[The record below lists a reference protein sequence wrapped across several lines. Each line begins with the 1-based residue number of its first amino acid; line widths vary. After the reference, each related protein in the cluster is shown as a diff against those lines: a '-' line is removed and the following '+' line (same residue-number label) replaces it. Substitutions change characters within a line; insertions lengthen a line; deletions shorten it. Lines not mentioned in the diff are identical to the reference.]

1 LIEPQLIYTVAF
13 PYPTKSQE
21 QLMNVLKPRQAVPAL
36 ELDTLEGSWSLADQS
51 PQNFTMVVFY
61 RGLHCPICSKYIAEL
76 DKLSGDFA
84 DMGVSI
90 LIASGDSRE
99 RAEQTRQDW
108 ALKNLTLGHGV
119 TTEQARDW
127 GLHRSSGRGL
137 TSTGIE
143 EPSEFSEPGLFIVRA
158 DNTLYW
164 AQISTMPFARPHFR
178 EVIGGLKFALE
189 KDYPAR
195 GELS

>member
-1 LIEPQLIYTVAF
+1 
-13 PYPTKSQE
+13 
-21 QLMNVLKPRQAVPAL
+21 MNVLKPRQSVPAL
-36 ELDTLEGSWSLADQS
+36 EFDTLEGNWSLAEQS

-61 RGLHCPICSKYIAEL
+61 RGLHCPICSKYVAEL
-76 DKLSGDFA
+76 DKLSGDFT

-90 LIASGDSRE
+90 LIASGDTRE

-108 ALKNLTLGHGV
+108 SLQNLTIGHGV

-127 GLHRSSGRGL
+127 GLHRSTGRGL
-137 TSTGIE
+137 TSIGIE
-143 EPSEFSEPGLFIVRA
+143 EPAEFSEPGLFIVRA
-158 DNTLYW
+158 DNSLYW

-178 EVIGGLKFALE
+178 EVMGGLKFALE

>member
-1 LIEPQLIYTVAF
+1 
-13 PYPTKSQE
+13 
-21 QLMNVLKPRQAVPAL
+21 MNVLKPRESVPAL
-36 ELDTLEGSWSLADQS
+36 ELDTLEGNWSLAEQS

-76 DKLSGDFA
+76 DKLSA
-84 DMGVSI
+84 DLAEMGVSI
-90 LIASGDSRE
+90 LVASSDTRE

-108 ALKNLTLGHGV
+108 ALENLGIGYGV

-127 GLHRSSGRGL
+127 GLHRSAGRGM
-137 TSTGIE
+137 TSIGIE
-143 EPSEFSEPGLFIVRA
+143 EPAEFSEPGLFIVRA
-158 DNTLYW
+158 DNSLYW

>member
-1 LIEPQLIYTVAF
+1 
-13 PYPTKSQE
+13 
-21 QLMNVLKPRQAVPAL
+21 MNVLKPRQAVPAL
-36 ELDTLEGSWSLADQS
+36 ELDTLEDSWSLAEQS

-90 LIASGDSRE
+90 LVASGDSRE

-108 ALKNLTLGHGV
+108 TLKNLTIGHGV

-127 GLHRSSGRGL
+127 GLHRSTGRGL
-137 TSTGIE
+137 TSIGIE